1 MDFLCH
7 LAVLSKKMS
16 DLIKKERPFQLFASK
31 KARLGARLS
40 VECFAEIEFAF
51 SLLCLR
57 FYLCSADLYRDMGM
71 SFAVCAHT
79 YESLCSYGESGCGIN
94 NPHSTKS

>member
-1 MDFLCH
+1 MAFLYH

-16 DLIKKERPFQLFASK
+16 DLIKKEFPFQLFASK

-51 SLLCLR
+51 SQLCLR
-57 FYLCSADLYRDMGM
+57 FYLCSADLYRDMGIPFV
-71 SFAVCAHT
+71 SCGHVVCR
-79 YESLCSYGESGCGIN
+79 LCPYL
-94 NPHSTKS
+94 